1 MDETL
6 VSEEGEPLGTG
17 RSLDVRDPQI
27 RADCGALASLM
38 DSSRLQTQVR
48 CCCSL
53 LPTLLAVSPGAGR
66 CRTETGVMAAVRAL
80 HSRFREHYACMRS
93 KAPTWRSSSIE
104 RRSAC

>member
-1 MDETL
+1 VDETL

-27 RADCGALASLM
+27 KADCGALASLM

-48 CCCSL
+48 CCSL